1 MGAVLSVALAIGVPL
16 GISFGIGVSVG
27 HDKTWYRSLKKPSW
41 TPPDWVFGPAWT
53 VLYSLMGVS
62 SWMAWKNGAGWVPLT
77 LYGVQLALNFAWT
90 PLFFAKKDPGLALAD
105 IVGLL
110 GVLGATIVEFRK
122 VDPTAA
128 YLLLPY
134 LGWSTFATALTYN
147 IWTNNAVEGDSVA
160 PKLSPEEAKEEAKA
174 TVQDKLAA
182 AGF

>member
-1 MGAVLSVALAIGVPL
+1 MSVAVAIGVPL
-16 GISFGIGVSVG
+16 GISFGIGVATG

-90 PLFFAKKDPGLALAD
+90 PLFFAKKDLGLALAD

-110 GVLGATIVEFRK
+110 GVLGATIVEFKK

-147 IWTNNAVEGDSVA
+147 IWTKNAAEADSA
-160 PKLSPEEAKEEAKA
+160 APPKLSPEEAKEEAKA